1 MEGIIKIEDYKIHCI
16 IGSHAYERNED
27 QEISLDIEM
36 RVNFLECV
44 QTDSIVDTVDYSEIV
59 KVCSELAKKR
69 RYHLLETL
77 AFETVHALMEAFSPL
92 AVKVRVNKKGAVP
105 LAQGVSVEMEL
116 SK

>member
-1 MEGIIKIEDYKIHCI
+1 MEGIIKIKDYKIHCI

-36 RVNFLECV
+36 RMNFLECV
-44 QTDSIVDTVDYSEIV
+44 QTDSIVDTIDYSEVV

-77 AFETVHALMEAFSPL
+77 TFETVHVLMKTFSPL
-92 AVKVRVNKKGAVP
+92 SVKVRVNKKGAVP
-105 LAQGVSVEMEL
+105 LAEVVSIELEL